1 MKEEIEIFK
10 EWYELN
16 FKELPDPI
24 EYLLFRDTLGF
35 QRYLLWY
42 RYEELVES
50 IRVGSIRGKLWNV
63 FRKLISKGRK

>member
-1 MKEEIEIFK
+1 MKEEDEIFK

-24 EYLLFRDTLGF
+24 EYLRLRDSLDF
-35 QRYLLWY
+35 QRYLLRY
-42 RYEELVES
+42 RYKELVEL
-50 IRVGSIRGKLWNV
+50 ITGELWNL